1 MQIMKSKL
9 ISKFLEWIMVA
20 IMAVGGIIMIILPF
34 IIRDFVKISSTF
46 SVYNTDYSIN
56 ILMGFLYA
64 AGIIAEIIIYN
75 LRKIFRLVNLD
86 TPFCRELPK
95 RLRRLGILI
104 LLLSLATL
112 IKFIL
117 LQGFFSILLVFLLGL
132 ACLCMVVLAEVFDK
146 AVDIKEENDLT
157 I

>member
-34 IIRDFVKISSTF
+34 IIRDFVKISSTY

-56 ILMGFLYA
+56 VLMGFLYA